1 MEHRMQFLH
10 NFTEFAGGAPL
21 YPLAVLK
28 FKIKQDGGEF
38 KSLFTIRGFYTHKE
52 QSNNTSF

>member
-1 MEHRMQFLH
+1 MQFLH